1 MHQNSDI
8 SAWIAREIIPH
19 EVAIRK
25 WLARRWSHVIDVDD
39 VIQEAYCRIANL
51 ASVDHIDNP
60 GGYFHQTASAVV
72 TDQMRR
78 SEEHT
83 SELQSLMR
91 ISYAVFC
98 LKKKKKQKTRI
109 MLKA

>member
-8 SAWIAREIIPH
+8 IAWIAREIIPH

-60 GGYFHQTASAVV
+60 G
-72 TDQMRR
+72 R

-83 SELQSLMR
+83 SELQSLLR
-91 ISYAVFC
+91 ISYAVFY
-98 LKKKKKQKTRI
+98 LKKNNNITIDGFQVI
-109 MLKA
+109 IVHYLYI

>member
-8 SAWIAREIIPH
+8 IAWIAREIIPH

-51 ASVDHIDNP
+51 ASVAHIDNP
-60 GGYFHQTASAVV
+60 GGYFHQTASSVV

-78 SEEHT
+78 RSEERRVGNDCVSTCRH
-83 SELQSLMR
+83 SVSPSSSKNNH
-91 ISYAVFC
+91 I
-98 LKKKKKQKTRI
+98 I
-109 MLKA
+109 

>member
-8 SAWIAREIIPH
+8 IAWIAREIIPH

-78 SEEHT
+78 AGIINFTYRHK
-83 SELQSLMR
+83 R
-91 ISYAVFC
+91 
-98 LKKKKKQKTRI
+98 
-109 MLKA
+109 